1 MTTKRKIG
9 RTSKLTDKA
18 QAAIVEALHLG
29 ATYRLAAESA
39 GISEGTFYRWMNGD
53 TPRQRKFQKAIK
65 AAQSNASLGA
75 LDKIQRAAE
84 GGSWQAAAWLLERR
98 HPSEYGR
105 NRRER
110 PARPSNRE
118 QAEIAD
124 PPKLTMEVMGATWI
138 RSLQVAERE
147 YAEGQLSAADYLRS
161 VTALS
166 GLAGRAMEIASR
178 QADVT
183 EVPPLE
189 VNVSLES
196 PHMIESP
203 TPSEAP
209 GPCGDSIE
217 VS

>member
-1 MTTKRKIG
+1 MARK
-9 RTSKLTDKA
+9 TKLTKQVEEA
-18 QAAIVEALHLG
+18 MVAALKMG
-29 ATYRLAAESA
+29 ATYRLAAEAA
-39 GISEGTFYRWMNGD
+39 GIGERTFYTWMNG
-53 TPRQRKFQKAIK
+53 TAPRHRQFQRAIK
-65 AAQSNASLGA
+65 AAQSGASLDA
-75 LDKIQRAAE
+75 LDKIQRASEA
-84 GGSWQAAAWLLERR
+84 GSWQAAAWLLERR
-98 HPSEYGR
+98 HPGEYGR
-105 NRRER
+105 NRREK
-110 PARPSNRE
+110 PTKPSKQE

-147 YAEGQLSAADYLRS
+147 YAEGQLSAADYLRA

-178 QADVT
+178 QADAA

-189 VNVSLES
+189 VSVSLDS

-203 TPSEAP
+203 TPSEPP
-209 GPCGDSIE
+209 GQCGDSIE

>member
-1 MTTKRKIG
+1 MTQRKIG
-9 RTSKLTDKA
+9 RRTKLTK
-18 QAAIVEALHLG
+18 QIETAIVEALNLG
-29 ATYRLAAESA
+29 ATYKLAADAA
-39 GISEGTFYRWMNGD
+39 GISEGTFYRWMRGD
-53 TPRQRKFQKAIK
+53 TPRQKQFQKRIK
-65 AAQSNASLGA
+65 AAQSGASLDA
-75 LDKIQRAAE
+75 LDKIQRASEA
-84 GGSWQAAAWLLERR
+84 GSWQAAAWLLERR

-105 NRRER
+105 NRREK
-110 PARPSNRE
+110 PTKPSKQE

-147 YAEGQLSAADYLRS
+147 YAEGQLSAADYLRA

-178 QADVT
+178 QADAA

-189 VNVSLES
+189 VSVSLES

-203 TPSEAP
+203 TPSEPP
-209 GPCGDSIE
+209 GQCGDSIE